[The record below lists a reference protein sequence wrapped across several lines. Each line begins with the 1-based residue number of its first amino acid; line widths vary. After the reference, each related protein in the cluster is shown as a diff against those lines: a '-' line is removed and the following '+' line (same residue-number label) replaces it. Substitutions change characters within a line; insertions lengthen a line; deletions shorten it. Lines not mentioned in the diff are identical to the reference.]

1 MSSELRRKSVNEVAF
16 TQYDISVIPND
27 FNITTIFNLID
38 SGAVEMPV
46 FQRNYIWDKKRA
58 SRFIESLILGL
69 PVPQIF
75 LYQKERNKFLV
86 IDGQQRLLS
95 IYYYIKQRFPLVE
108 KRAELRKVF
117 DLNNGIPDSI
127 LFNDMYFQDFKL
139 QLSKSENGEKNPLD
153 GLRYNTLGLY
163 KSNFEFMTIRCM
175 AIRQNEPKEDDSS
188 VFEIFSRLN
197 TGGVNLSNQEI
208 RACLYY
214 SDFFR
219 ILNILNQNSIWRN
232 IYGKPEDGKFRDVEI
247 ILRSFA
253 LLCDGENY
261 SGSMN
266 GFINRFAKKA
276 MNYSTSEIEYFEN
289 LFTSFLESCSEI
301 SRETFAT
308 KKGEFNGALFDSVF
322 VATVDRYYKEKSL
335 VGGKTQ
341 PDKINAL
348 KKDVEFEE
356 AITHSTSHTKMVKK
370 RLEKARE
377 YLQ

>member
-1 MSSELRRKSVNEVAF
+1 MSSELRRKSVNEVAV

-153 GLRYNTLGLY
+153 GLRYNTLGLH